1 MKKTFIVMALSL
13 LAASAAAQ
21 QSVSA
26 DRFADAV
33 NHWNKDHGKQTYQRY
48 KPDQFREIADNIVA
62 YQNADGGWPK
72 NLDMLA
78 RLDPD
83 SVKAALKPRHRLST
97 LDNANV
103 YTQVEY
109 LSNVYLLTGDT
120 LYRNSAVRGME
131 YMLAAQYPNGG
142 WRGWDADAVTFNDG
156 IIYGVLSAWNE
167 VLTGKPHYAWVE
179 GDLKARIQSSWDKGI
194 DLILK
199 TQWVQDGVKTVWAQQ
214 YDHETLQPVK
224 ARAYELPALSASES
238 ADITMLLMRIKKP
251 SPEVV
256 EAVEAAAAWFDRTK
270 ITGKKVVTVPVPEG
284 LEEDRKIKKDRLL
297 VDDPEAAP
305 IWPRYSEL
313 SDNRPFFATREGVKV
328 YKLCEVPAERRVGY
342 SWYGTWGGKVLK
354 KYPEWLRRTK
364 SRD

>member
-1 MKKTFIVMALSL
+1 MKKTFILFALSL
-13 LAASAAAQ
+13 LAVSAAAQ

-33 NHWNKDHGKQTYQRY
+33 NHWNKEHGKQVYQRY
-48 KPDQFREIADNIVA
+48 KSDQFRQIADNIVA

-109 LSNVYLLTGDT
+109 LSNVYLLTEDT
-120 LYRNSAVRGME
+120 LYRNSARRGME

-156 IIYGVLSAWNE
+156 IIYGVLSTWNE
-167 VLTGKPHYAWVE
+167 VLTGKPHYAWVDD
-179 GDLKARIQSSWDKGI
+179 DLKARIQGSWDKGI

-214 YDHETLQPVK
+214 YDHQTLQPVK

-238 ADITMLLMRIKKP
+238 ADIVMLLMRIKKP

-256 EAVEAAAAWFDRTK
+256 EAVKAAAAWFDRTK
-270 ITGKKVVTVPVPEG
+270 ITGKKVVTVSVPEG

-328 YKLCEVPAERRVGY
+328 YELREVPAERRVGY
-342 SWYGTWGGKVLK
+342 SWYGTWGNKVLK
-354 KYPEWLRRTK
+354 KYPEWLRK
-364 SRD
+364 LK